1 VKEERS
7 EQLLELLKK
16 GQITEFNKLR
26 GSGFLS
32 LSGADL
38 RDAILRDADLRGAY
52 LSGADLSDANLTRA
66 DLSDADLSGAYLRGA
81 KNMPISKEEA
91 RERGAIVD

>member
-32 LSGADL
+32 
-38 RDAILRDADLRGAY
+38 
-52 LSGADLSDANLTRA
+52 LSDANLTRA